1 MRIEQVI
8 MTSTTFLRAA
18 ATFSFLFPAGHT
30 FGRPTN
36 WSPAGENNVLRLMSD
51 VHFDVTGTS
60 RPYLDVL

>member
-30 FGRPTN
+30 FGGLTN
-36 WSPAGENNVLRLMSD
+36 WPPMGENNVLRSMSD
-51 VHFDVTGTS
+51 AHFDVTGTS
-60 RPYLDVL
+60 RSYIDVF